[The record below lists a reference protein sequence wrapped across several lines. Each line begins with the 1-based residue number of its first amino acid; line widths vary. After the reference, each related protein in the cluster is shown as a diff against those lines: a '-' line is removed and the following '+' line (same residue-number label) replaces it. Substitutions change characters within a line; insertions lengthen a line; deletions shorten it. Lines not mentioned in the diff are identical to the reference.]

1 MSPIS
6 LNVAAAGEHV
16 SEIERSVRTVKNQV
30 RSMCHGMPYQRL
42 PKELVKGIVRV
53 GVSNLNM
60 FPNDDGV
67 SKVLS
72 PLTIVTGKGKV
83 DYNKLKI

>member
-1 MSPIS
+1 M
-6 LNVAAAGEHV
+6 
-16 SEIERSVRTVKNQV
+16 
-30 RSMCHGMPYQRL
+30 
-42 PKELVKGIVRV
+42 RV

-72 PLTIVTGKGKV
+72 PLTIVTGKGKI
-83 DYNKLKI
+83 DYNKLKIEPGTYAQVTVEASPSNGMTR